1 MKVKLKDLT
10 AEQFKEWKK
19 KDCNHL
25 YCKECPFRF
34 IECNEYTSAPFLWC
48 TNKDM
53 FSDKFL
59 NQEVEIEG
67 SILDNEEREFLQNL
81 INALPK
87 AKITCIVKLYYYYR
101 YKEYLRIDY
110 TNNSETSGMFFLP
123 NFEGGSMYQGM
134 ERNKKYTL
142 EELGLKQKGSN

>member
-19 KDCNHL
+19 KGCNNL

-34 IECNEYTSAPFLWC
+34 IECNEYTSALFLWC
-48 TNKDM
+48 ENKDS

-67 SILDNEEREFLQNL
+67 SILDNEEKEFLQNF
-81 INALPK
+81 INALPRVK
-87 AKITCIVKLYYYYR
+87 MNSIVKRRYFDCATYLAINYNDVFEKYDTLY
-101 YKEYLRIDY
+101 
-110 TNNSETSGMFFLP
+110 LP
-123 NFEGGSMYQGM
+123 NFELNSMYKGM
-134 ERNKKYTL
+134 EIDKIYTL
-142 EELGLKQKGSN
+142 EELGLKQKE